1 MCVDVRESE
10 CAGRVSWA
18 PVVYLFVSRRKKREK
33 TAVLLS
39 LHFLLKARRVL
50 NVDKATRGLDVLE
63 RMPA

>member
-1 MCVDVRESE
+1 M
-10 CAGRVSWA
+10 SWA
-18 PVVYLFVSRRKKREK
+18 PVVYLFVSRRKKKEK

-39 LHFLLKARRVL
+39 LHFLLKAKRAL